1 MTLRI
6 FLYLILHCVRAR
18 GRIKIKITLVERKL
32 IRSRSQMAIHL
43 VSKQQFPQNDKSLL
57 NEANVGENK
66 LLPLE
71 IIVVL
76 SREIFVM

>member
-1 MTLRI
+1 
-6 FLYLILHCVRAR
+6 
-18 GRIKIKITLVERKL
+18 
-32 IRSRSQMAIHL
+32 MAIHL

-76 SREIFVM
+76 FREIFVM